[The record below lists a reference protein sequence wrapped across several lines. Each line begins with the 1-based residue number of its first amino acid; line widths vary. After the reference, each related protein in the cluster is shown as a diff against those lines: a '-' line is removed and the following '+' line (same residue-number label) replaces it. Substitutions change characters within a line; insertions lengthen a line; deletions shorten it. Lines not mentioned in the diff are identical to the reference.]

1 MLIVST
7 VALALLAL
15 AAFCAIPL
23 AFALLARLVVSRFI
37 GRR

>member
-1 MLIVST
+1 MFLLT
-7 VALALLAL
+7 FAALALLAL

-23 AFALLARLVVSRFI
+23 AFALLARLIVSRFT

>member
-1 MLIVST
+1 MLIVAT
-7 VALALLAL
+7 VALVLLAL

-23 AFALLARLVVSRFI
+23 AFALLARLIISRFI